1 MRLQL
6 AQAARLLTY
15 PNQIRLLLMGVA
27 AGRLLAPGG
36 AVPREVDF
44 LPLAGVI
51 EHSFEEINQAVGAL
65 DPARLLDPAWLEGR
79 LAAREGLCLRHD
91 PKRGLSLIF
100 RDALR
105 HHRKLAALKSA
116 RTPDKLKR
124 LYHQELR
131 RIKLAGAGSR
141 EYQRRLG
148 QAFEERLG
156 QLGEGMLQATRDRLS
171 AAPDQ
176 PGLLALYEQAWE
188 EGLALPLS
196 PDRQE
201 ALRDLLDLNLERLR
215 AAYLAALDADLA
227 TVGDFATLADRWE
240 KVKAELLA
248 LRPLGDKGF
257 ELTVAERFDR
267 QTRALKTQGRGAGP
281 ARRA

>member
-1 MRLQL
+1 MDRLAVFL
-6 AQAARLLTY
+6 LEGLADPERPVRLHGYAQAARLLTY

-148 QAFEERLG
+148 QAFEG
-156 QLGEGMLQATRDRLS
+156 AGAAGEGMRQAPRDRLS
-171 AAPDQ
+171 AAPTN
-176 PGLLALYEQAWE
+176 PALALYEQARRRAW
-188 EGLALPLS
+188 PCRF
-196 PDRQE
+196 PRHQE
-201 ALRDLLDLNLERLR
+201 ALRDLLTSPGK
-215 AAYLAALDADLA
+215 AARGLP
-227 TVGDFATLADRWE
+227 W
-240 KVKAELLA
+240 
-248 LRPLGDKGF
+248 RP
-257 ELTVAERFDR
+257 
-267 QTRALKTQGRGAGP
+267 GRGPGHG
-281 ARRA
+281 R